1 MIFDVE
7 IDLESQILALFDI
20 SPLHQFSKF
29 YDFLWVYWFLGKNFL
44 ILYPPFKNSII
55 HITLIQGKF
64 KDGKAEGPIKI
75 DFLNGQTMEGVAKD
89 GALHGIARILE
100 PSRPIRLRSR

>member
-1 MIFDVE
+1 M
-7 IDLESQILALFDI
+7 LALFDR
-20 SPLHQFSKF
+20 SPLVQNSKF
-29 YDFLWVYWFLGKNFL
+29 YNFLWVCWFLGKIFL
-44 ILYPPFKNSII
+44 ILYLPFENSTT

-64 KDGKAEGPIKI
+64 KDGKAEGPVEIN
-75 DFLNGQTMEGVAKD
+75 FVNGKTMEGVAKD